1 MCGISGIYLKNPD
14 ASYLNEKEKES
25 LVDWL
30 YCGIEHRGT
39 HATGIAVQDKN
50 GETVLEKSDMPASKF
65 IFWRRDL
72 MPDARTILMHT
83 RLYTKGKPE
92 NLLNNHPVQYDNIM
106 MVHNGHISND
116 DELFENENLER
127 FAEVDSEII
136 PALLHKYGMLEPKEA
151 LEKMSGGFAI
161 AAIDQNNPG
170 KLLLAKGSTSPL
182 IYLETDSMWI
192 WASEEN
198 AIKDALEFGL
208 NIENAKKLDY
218 KVMQYGE
225 YILIDGEKSEKDNFK
240 PYHKPYSSKY
250 PASVGAH
257 NPNQY
262 HGSYTSA
269 WDKTDVCDECFQPF
283 DLYKMNRIGQNYY
296 CDKCDAKLFDITE
309 NGVRIAKASSTTGKK
324 LSRKERKRLRREAQ
338 LRFQESQKMEEPK
351 DKKEKEVVSSSKVGN
366 KAKDRISEVLDEEH
380 WFVCELVAEYY
391 GTKSEFVDMILF
403 SDELLDEDDPM
414 LATIYMEFDD
424 KYNEFLDDIRDETD
438 VVLNRISDTTKKA
451 RSFPVGF

>member
-14 ASYLNEKEKES
+14 ANYLNEMEKES

-72 MPDARTILMHT
+72 MPDARIILMHT
-83 RLYTKGKPE
+83 RLHTKGKPE

-116 DELFENENLER
+116 DELFKSENLER

-136 PALLHKYGMLEPKEA
+136 PALFHKYGMLEPKEA

-170 KLLLAKGSTSPL
+170 KLLLAKGSSSPL

-192 WASEEN
+192 WASEEK
-198 AIKDALEFGL
+198 AIRDALEFGL

-225 YILIDGEKSEKDNFK
+225 YILIDGEKSEKNHFK
-240 PYHKPYSSKY
+240 QYYKPYSPKY
-250 PASVGAH
+250 TASAG
-257 NPNQY
+257 N
-262 HGSYTSA
+262 YTSA

-283 DLYKMNRIGQNYY
+283 DLYKMNRVGQNYY
-296 CDKCDAKLFDITE
+296 CDKCDAKLFDITQ
-309 NGVRIAKASSTTGKK
+309 NGVRIARASSTKGKK
-324 LSRKERKRLRREAQ
+324 LSRKKRKRLRKEAQ
-338 LRFQESQKMEEPK
+338 LRFQESQKMEESK
-351 DKKEKEVVSSSKVGN
+351 DKKEEEVVTSSKVKN
-366 KAKDRISEVLDEEH
+366 EAKDTISGILDEEH
-380 WFVCELVAEYY
+380 WFVCEMVAEYY
-391 GTKSEFVDMILF
+391 GTRSEFVDMILF
-403 SDELLDEDDPM
+403 SDELVAEDDPM
-414 LATIYMEFDD
+414 LCTIYLEFED
-424 KYNEFLDDIRDETD
+424 KYNEFLDDIRGDTD
-438 VVLNRISDTTKKA
+438 VILNRISDTTKKA